1 MKRVRTR
8 LSGTSSLF
16 HGCRGRGTRPRSPRT
31 RWAPSRLPTCRLTRV
46 GPDAL
51 RADEICSQH
60 GRPPREVITT
70 MVSQL
75 AEGCASCERT
85 HPEPPL
91 WFFQLG
97 SSCSNRPADQMDG
110 ECTEDQPVDGDRAP
124 PEGVE
129 SARNDA
135 RDGDRSAYR
144 VGDGDRY
151 GGRALC
157 ARVGSTQEPTDDA
170 EPDQRCAEEAR

>member
-1 MKRVRTR
+1 MAALFRSVASACPHSVCEQGESATRQGPVSATTRTSLLRRFHVR
-8 LSGTSSLF
+8 G
-16 HGCRGRGTRPRSPRT
+16 GGRPRE
-31 RWAPSRLPTCRLTRV
+31 A
-46 GPDAL
+46 
-51 RADEICSQH
+51 
-60 GRPPREVITT
+60 ITT